1 LYWASSP
8 DAKLNWIARNA
19 GDETVCGLSAPARI
33 VNVAGTRTLVAPP
46 AGAEDL
52 VEVVEL
58 VADVVELV
66 AAGAELVLL
75 VAVDALAA
83 DVVLDGVVL
92 EMTLTLLEL

>member
-1 LYWASSP
+1 
-8 DAKLNWIARNA
+8 
-19 GDETVCGLSAPARI
+19 
-33 VNVAGTRTLVAPP
+33 
-46 AGAEDL
+46 L